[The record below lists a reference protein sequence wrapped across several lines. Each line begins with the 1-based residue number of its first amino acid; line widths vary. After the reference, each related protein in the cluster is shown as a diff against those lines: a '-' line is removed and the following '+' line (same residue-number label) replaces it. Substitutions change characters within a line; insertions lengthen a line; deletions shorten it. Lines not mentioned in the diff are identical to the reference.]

1 MKTPLLFSSILW
13 ISASINAQVIPSLAN
28 GYPTGEY
35 KREQRIITKFT
46 SPTATPKSLQYN
58 MRSVGKSYAFNDP
71 KTKHTRV
78 EYTYTEISGIKR
90 TDGVVTDLGNPIE
103 DKTEYAYR
111 IIYDENGQAESVQGR
126 DVYVD
131 AVINGNVHDIT
142 QGSYYMYFLHTMKP
156 RKLGDTWTDSIF
168 SYPLLEHIPMTFTF
182 EKMET
187 TDEGKT
193 VPAEGKTAA
202 RINIS
207 GNLNYPEH
215 YGMMGDTPRE
225 MNLTGTVNGYMHVD
239 VKTNRI
245 YRIKATVN
253 LKGTINIDGKNEPY
267 EVELKIHEWEM
278 NVKHL

>member
-1 MKTPLLFSSILW
+1 MKNSLITTSLLLVVGSIQ
-13 ISASINAQVIPSLAN
+13 AQIIPALAN

-46 SPTATPKSLQYN
+46 SATATPKSLQYN

-142 QGSYYMYFLHTMKP
+142 QGSYYMYFMHTMKP

-168 SYPLLEHIPMTFTF
+168 SFPLLEHIPMTFTF

-187 TDEGKT
+187 TE
-193 VPAEGKTAA
+193 EGKTAA
-202 RINIS
+202 RINIT
-207 GNLNYPEH
+207 GDLKYMDH

-225 MNLTGTVNGYMHVD
+225 MNLAGNVTGYMHVD

-253 LKGTINIDGKNEPY
+253 LKGTINMDGKNEPY
-267 EVELKIHEWEM
+267 DVELKIHEWEM